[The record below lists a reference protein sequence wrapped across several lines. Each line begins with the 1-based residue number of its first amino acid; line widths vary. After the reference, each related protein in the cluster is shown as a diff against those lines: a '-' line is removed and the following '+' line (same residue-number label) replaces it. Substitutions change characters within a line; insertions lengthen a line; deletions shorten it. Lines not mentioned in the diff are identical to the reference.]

1 MNFDEYFM
9 HRCIEL
15 AQNGLGNTYPNPL
28 VGCVLVFN
36 NKIIAE
42 GFHTQAGKPH
52 AEIEAINSLKD
63 KSLLSKCTLYVNL
76 EPCSHFGKTPPCAQK
91 IAELKIPR
99 VVVGTI
105 DTTDKVA
112 GKGIEIMQNA
122 GIEVI
127 VGVLEQQCRI
137 VNKRFFTFHEKKRP
151 YIILKW
157 AQSKDGF
164 MDIERTA
171 NTPKKS
177 FYITSKTEQ
186 ILVHKWRT
194 QEQSIL
200 VGTNTIINDNPK
212 LNARLYLGNNPTRI
226 TFDFENKLNRT
237 YNIFD
242 KSTPTIIFNYKTTG
256 NFSENLKFVQ
266 LNKKNETFGQI
277 FDYLYS
283 NNIQSIL
290 IEGGQ
295 KVLNYVLSHN
305 IWDEALIFVA
315 NKKLQNGLKAPDIKL
330 NENQIIQIG
339 KSKLYKLSNQIF

>member
-1 MNFDEYFM
+1 MIIDEYFM
-9 HRCIEL
+9 QRCIEL

-28 VGCVLVFN
+28 VGSVLVYN

-52 AEIEAINSLKD
+52 AEVEAINSLKE

-91 IAELKIPR
+91 IVELKIPR

-105 DTTDKVA
+105 DTTEKVS

-122 GIEVI
+122 GIDVK
-127 VGVLEQQCRI
+127 VGVLEQQCRNL
-137 VNKRFFTFHEKKRP
+137 NKRFFTYHEKKRP
-151 YIILKW
+151 YIVLKW

-164 MDIERTA
+164 MDIER
-171 NTPKKS
+171 NSDTPQKT

-194 QEQSIL
+194 QEQAIL
-200 VGTNTIINDNPK
+200 VGTNTILNDNPR
-212 LNARLYLGNNPTRI
+212 LNARLFFGNNPIRL
-226 TFDFENKLNRT
+226 TFDFENKLNNT
-237 YNIFD
+237 YNVFD
-242 KSTPTIIFNYKTTG
+242 NTTPTIVFNYKTTG
-256 NFSENLKFVQ
+256 NFSQNLKFVQ
-266 LNKKNETFGQI
+266 INKKSETFGQI

-295 KVLNYVLSHN
+295 KVLNYLLNNN

-315 NKKLQNGLKAPDIKL
+315 NKKIQKGLKAPNIKL
-330 NENQIIQIG
+330 DEAQNIQIG
-339 KSKLYKLSNQIF
+339 NSKLYKLSNQI